1 MAILPRDSNEKV
13 DVVRLEFACR
23 QIIIERFLR
32 FELLVELIALRY
44 HISCTLSP
52 SASAKNA
59 QREEQDEAARKCGAD
74 YTHQLW
80 FGVRHDIGRESLI
93 SVSPFVTGPELLP

>member
-32 FELLVELIALRY
+32 FELLVELIDLRY
-44 HISCTLSP
+44 HISYTLP
-52 SASAKNA
+52 PLASAKNA
-59 QREEQDEAARKCGAD
+59 APIRRAKHTEDEPRM
-74 YTHQLW
+74 T
-80 FGVRHDIGRESLI
+80 
-93 SVSPFVTGPELLP
+93 